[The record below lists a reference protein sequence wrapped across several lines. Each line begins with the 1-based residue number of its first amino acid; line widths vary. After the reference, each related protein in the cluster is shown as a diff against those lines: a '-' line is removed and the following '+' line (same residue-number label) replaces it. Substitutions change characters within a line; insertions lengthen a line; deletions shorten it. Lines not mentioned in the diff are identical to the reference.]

1 MDNVVLIEAPGVAL
15 MLQPRLLGTWFVFA
29 QDPAISSAEATLRL
43 VRQHVEQNPGGSAY
57 LVFKTL
63 DADRHLL
70 VRREGDDLDDRHPQ
84 LRAPDD
90 VAETEGLDD
99 SALLRRHRGVPW
111 PGVVRDVAPG
121 TGLHARPDRGRGP
134 DPPPGRERRVGCLHA
149 AEEYGVRKDD
159 GHGLVKPVNSSGGLL
174 FLAVLASL
182 FAGGVAYGLVRIAVD
197 GTWEILGDVWW
208 TIPVGILVPLV
219 AWTSYAK
226 ERKAEKLRKAR
237 NLPRPVD

>member
-1 MDNVVLIEAPGVAL
+1 VARRSPDMPQEPGY
-15 MLQPRLLGTWFVFA
+15 T
-29 QDPAISSAEATLRL
+29 
-43 VRQHVEQNPGGSAY
+43 PGRTG
-57 LVFKTL
+57 
-63 DADRHLL
+63 
-70 VRREGDDLDDRHPQ
+70 E
-84 LRAPDD
+84 
-90 VAETEGLDD
+90 EGLIH
-99 SALLRRHRGVPW
+99 RRAENGEL
-111 PGVVRDVAPG
+111 VAY
-121 TGLHARPDRGRGP
+121 T
-134 DPPPGRERRVGCLHA
+134 

-182 FAGGVAYGLVRIAVD
+182 FAGGVAYGLVRIAID